1 MTYQCRDSHVRIIH
15 LPTGIVVGCQGK
27 GSPIKNRQEAMRML
41 RSRLVARERE
51 ERIAFC
57 EAVLA
62 TRATAC

>member
-1 MTYQCRDSHVRIIH
+1 MTYQCRDSHVRITH
-15 LPTGIVVGCQGK
+15 LPTGIVAGCQGR
-27 GSPIKNRQEAMRML
+27 GSPIENRKEAMRML

-62 TRATAC
+62 TRADSC